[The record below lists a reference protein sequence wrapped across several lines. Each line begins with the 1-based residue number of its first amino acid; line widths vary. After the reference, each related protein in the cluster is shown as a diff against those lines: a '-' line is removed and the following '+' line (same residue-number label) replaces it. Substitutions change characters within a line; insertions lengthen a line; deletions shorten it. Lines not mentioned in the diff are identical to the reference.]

1 MTARILVF
9 ASVAPHL
16 AHEFE
21 QAYVQVTAQMKG
33 TPGLLG
39 DELLRDPDG
48 SGRYLLLSEWES
60 EAQFR
65 AWEDAP
71 GHHEL
76 TSPMTPYWSGSFERR
91 IYNLAA
97 RLAPEVAAG

>member
-9 ASVAPHL
+9 ANVAP
-16 AHEFE
+16 AVANEFE
-21 QAYVQVTAQMKG
+21 LAYLQVTARMKG

-60 EAQFR
+60 EEQFL
-65 AWEDAP
+65 AWETAP
-71 GHHEL
+71 GHREI

-91 IYNLAA
+91 IYNIAA
-97 RLAPEVAAG
+97 RLEHGAATS